1 MAGPVEQQ
9 IHRDPALFYWIL
21 LPITIVMILTGILRH
36 YLSTLLTTTP
46 KKQTIGKLRE
56 QRSLL
61 RAQNLRQNYAQIS
74 LQSFLA
80 RKEAFVVGAKEGKFL
95 ADPDARGKARPNPMT
110 DPAMMEGMM
119 GMMKGNVAMMVP
131 QSLIMGWINAFFS
144 GYVIMKLPFPLTPQF
159 KQMLQA
165 GVGTRDLDVRWVSSL
180 SWYFL
185 TLFGLQPVY
194 NFILGSNN
202 AANQMQQQMA
212 QAQMGANPMGG
223 AEDPDKIFAAEGE
236 NLEVIDHWCVLDGVE
251 ERLLARYEGLSK
263 ARHAELQAEAEANH
277 AEDNTDRWG
286 ADEELPHAEN
296 YRDAIVQERE
306 DREAYTA
313 RCYDEGEGDEGHED
327 RIEQLSAKKQL
338 ANNQMAHLGVDY
350 EYTGSMSDVDPGLQ
364 KELQQE
370 NKDRHWYAA
379 PEDKGSDMDLEDSDG
394 D

>member
-36 YLSTLLTTTP
+36 YLSTLLQTTP
-46 KKQTIGKLRE
+46 KKPLLAKLRE

-61 RAQNLRQNYAQIS
+61 RAQNLRANHAQIS
-74 LQSFLA
+74 RSAFER
-80 RKEAFVVGAKEGKFL
+80 RKEAFIDGVKEGRYL
-95 ADPDARGKARPNPMT
+95 AGGAESRGQAKPNPLS

-119 GMMKGNVAMMVP
+119 GMMKGNMAMMVP

-202 AANQMQQQMA
+202 AASQVAQQMQMQQA
-212 QAQMGANPMGG
+212 GANPMGG
-223 AEDPDKIFAAEGE
+223 AEDPDKLFQAEVE
-236 NLEVIDHWCVLDGVE
+236 NLEVVEHWYVLEGVE
-251 ERLLARYEGLSK
+251 GRVLGR
-263 ARHAELQAEAEANH
+263 
-277 AEDNTDRWG
+277 
-286 ADEELPHAEN
+286 
-296 YRDAIVQERE
+296 
-306 DREAYTA
+306 
-313 RCYDEGEGDEGHED
+313 
-327 RIEQLSAKKQL
+327 
-338 ANNQMAHLGVDY
+338 LGV
-350 EYTGSMSDVDPGLQ
+350 
-364 KELQQE
+364 
-370 NKDRHWYAA
+370 
-379 PEDKGSDMDLEDSDG
+379 
-394 D
+394 